1 MNVENS
7 STSNTHIIDKIRMFK
22 DLLIDGQAILVDGAG
37 IPLNK
42 VECPGDYDSEDEV
55 VSVDNDMACSLASEK

>member
-1 MNVENS
+1 MSPE
-7 STSNTHIIDKIRMFK
+7 TSLNREYKTKLARKFK
-22 DLLIDGQAILVDGAG
+22 DLLIHGQAILVDEAG

-55 VSVDNDMACSLASEK
+55 VSVDNDMAYSLASEK